1 MATTTTQ
8 YSQENRQMSLTTP
21 LGTDVLLLQNLTY
34 SEELGR
40 PFEMILE
47 MQSTNQ
53 EIDFSK
59 ILGQSVTVTIQMP
72 QGSSGEASPRY
83 LNGVVRK
90 FKQVSF
96 QDSDGLYSYSAV
108 VVPEFAML
116 DLSSTCQCYE
126 YETIPTIISQV
137 FSAVNFSGYELNL
150 TAEYS
155 ELRFSVQYCES
166 PFAYVSRL
174 METAGI
180 TYYFQHADGSHVMVL
195 CDSTAAYTNFPGYG
209 SITYNP
215 VAGQDIDCISEWSL
229 EGQTQTGSFA
239 LTDYDYTSP
248 NTNLF
253 NSAKAQQSYPW
264 GDAQRF
270 DYPAGCYT
278 PSDVQTAATIRLQ
291 QLQCNQSTQ
300 HGAGRIHGISAGYTF
315 TLAGFPRQDQNIAYL
330 TTAAEL
336 TITSP
341 PFNSVGETEDDM
353 NYQTKFSVIPK
364 TVPFRTEATTPK
376 PFIGGV
382 QTAVVVAP
390 AGQASNMPYVS
401 PYGSIKVQFHW
412 NYNGPSNENSSI
424 WIRVSQISAGS
435 GWGSMFIPRPGNEVI
450 VAFEQ
455 GDPDRP
461 IIVGCVYNAMQMP
474 PIALPTNNL
483 LSYITD
489 DGGNMIVIN
498 PASGNEF
505 VHIYSPH
512 MQSRHTIGA
521 SFM

>member
-1 MATTTTQ
+1 MASTQ
-8 YSQENRQMSLTTP
+8 YTQANRQMILSTP
-21 LGTDVLLLQNLTY
+21 LGTDVLLLVNLTY
-34 SEELGR
+34 KEELGR
-40 PFEMILE
+40 PFEMTLE
-47 MQSTNQ
+47 IQSTNQ
-53 EIDFSK
+53 EIDFNQ
-59 ILGQSVTVTIQMP
+59 ILGQSVTVTMNMP
-72 QGSSGEASPRY
+72 NGSVRY
-83 LNGVVRK
+83 LNGIVRK
-90 FKQVSF
+90 FSQTGF
-96 QDSDGLYSYSAV
+96 ENPNGLYGYRAL

-116 DLSSTCQCYE
+116 DLSSACQCYE

-137 FSAVNFSGYELNL
+137 FSAVNFSGYELDLN
-150 TAEYS
+150 ADYS
-155 ELRFSVQYCES
+155 PLRFSVQYCES

-180 TYYFQHADGSHVMVL
+180 SYYFKHADGSHTMVL
-195 CDSTAAYTNFPGYG
+195 CDSTAAYTDFPGYG
-209 SITYNP
+209 SIPYNP
-215 VAGQDIDCISEWSL
+215 VAGQDADCISTWSL
-229 EGQTQTGSFA
+229 EGQVQSGSFA

-253 NSAKAQQSYPW
+253 NSAQTRQSYPW

-270 DYPAGCYT
+270 DFPAGCYT
-278 PSDVQTAATIRLQ
+278 PSDVQNAANIRLE
-291 QLQCNQSTQ
+291 QLQCSQSTRS
-300 HGAGRIHGISAGYTF
+300 GAGPIQGISAGYTF
-315 TLAGFPRQDQNIAYL
+315 TLAGFPRQDQNTEYL
-330 TTAAEL
+330 TTSAEL

-341 PFNSVGETEDDM
+341 PFNSVGETEEDVT
-353 NYQTKFSVIPK
+353 YQTKFSVIPK
-364 TVPFRTEATTPK
+364 TVPFRPALRTPK

-390 AGQASNMPYVS
+390 AGQATNMPYVS

-412 NYNGPSNENSSI
+412 NHNGPGNENSSI

-461 IIVGCVYNAMQMP
+461 IIVGCVYNAMSMP
-474 PIALPTNNL
+474 PLPLPANNL

-498 PASGNEF
+498 PNGGNEF
-505 VHIYSPH
+505 IHIYSPH